1 MRIRAGRETKPKLPL
16 TVLTG
21 CPDDLRVMQE
31 EIFGPVLPL
40 VAVESLD
47 AAIAYPPHVSERPH
61 PLRARAL
68 PVLRLQRAARARAAS
83 QARRRRERERNAD
96 AHRAGSPAVRR
107 RRPIPHEPLPRQ
119 VWLRHDVKTQT
130 CVSSVAHQ
138 WNGIV
143 RAAVGCFFLAD
154 D

>member
-1 MRIRAGRETKPKLPL
+1 MRIRAGRETKRKLPL

-21 CPDDLRVMQE
+21 CPDDMRVMQE

-83 QARRRRERERNAD
+83 GARRW
-96 AHRAGSPAVRR
+96 
-107 RRPIPHEPLPRQ
+107 RRPIPHGPLPRQ

-130 CVSSVAHQ
+130 RVPSVAHQ
-138 WNGIV
+138 RNGIV
-143 RAAVGCFFLAD
+143 CAAVLIARR
-154 D
+154 